1 MKSIKPNDWGAASR
15 RPFVVHDGTRGNK
28 MDEWSGESLS
38 QVVPQARFTRRS
50 ALQVLAAGG
59 VLTGFAAIA
68 HVGGDGLAVAGS
80 QIEATPPAVPVP
92 VQAQAFGPTIASKA
106 AELGY
111 DADRIF
117 RFVADEVRYEAYA
130 GALRGANGTL
140 WGLAGNSVDKSIL
153 LAALLDESQILYRY
167 ASGVLTPKAN
177 AALQSAL
184 VVVAAGAT
192 PESSPSSSITM
203 PVPSTDGT
211 PSPVDQSTVEGVL
224 RATETARK
232 LSAQLYEFTAG
243 VIHSSLTS
251 AGIELPALPEVALPE
266 SESNAHYWVQVAD
279 GPSWIDL
286 DTTLP
291 KAERGKTLVSAA
303 GTADAIPDELAHR
316 VRIRIVAEEM
326 IGGIG
331 TRRDAVT
338 WEGMS
343 SDLINEPVA
352 VMVMSPDDF
361 NGVGLTINQ
370 AFSGNSSF
378 IPCLAVG
385 NTVSY
390 ATTPVVVGATG
401 DSSVSGVLN
410 SAAATPAGVAADGEL
425 VGLWLNVDVI
435 SPGSDPVSIERALLD
450 RVGFVA
456 RNAAS
461 IDWSKLAPV
470 HLVQNVDTGRQVIAE
485 LSSLTLL
492 AFESSIV
499 PGTVTAANA
508 SAIENFGAL
517 HLIGPSFASYRH
529 ALGTVLEQSNG
540 SRSFVSSPNV
550 VAFSIGRDD
559 PSVADGPV
567 SMTMDILHRQPTV
580 VATGKPK
587 SGDVHPLVRAGVLD
601 QVAEQVL
608 LDPVLRG
615 ATAPDMSA
623 LSVGAVFAEAKK
635 KGVAFAVVNDAASLG
650 RVTVSPEAEIRIS
663 KALETGLVAIVPE
676 QPVEIGGQAVS
687 AWWLVDPATGRTRDE
702 TEQGRGFAS
711 GGVPGTT
718 MPARF
723 AAPEYGL
730 LLARIRTWAGPYAI
744 LGRCLAIVAAA
755 AANASDYSGTSDA
768 VSAFIETF
776 KNVDP
781 NAAKGCF

>member
-1 MKSIKPNDWGAASR
+1 
-15 RPFVVHDGTRGNK
+15 
-28 MDEWSGESLS
+28 MDERIRKAPW
-38 QVVPQARFTRRS
+38 QVLPQTRFTRRD
-50 ALQVLAAGG
+50 AWRAFAVGGMLAGFATIANGGREQLAIAGG
-59 VLTGFAAIA
+59 
-68 HVGGDGLAVAGS
+68 
-80 QIEATPPAVPVP
+80 QIEATPPATPVP
-92 VQAQAFGPTIASKA
+92 TDTQAFGPTIATKA

-111 DADRIF
+111 DTDRIF
-117 RFVADEVRYEAYA
+117 RFVADGVRYEAYA
-130 GALRGANGTL
+130 GALRGARGTL

-153 LAALLDESQILYRY
+153 LAALLDESQILYRF
-167 ASGVLTPKAN
+167 ASGPLTPESK

-184 VVVAAGAT
+184 VVAVAAAT
-192 PESSPSSSITM
+192 PEASPAPSSTVLVSGNAN
-203 PVPSTDGT
+203 GT

-232 LSAQLYEFTAG
+232 LSAQLYDFTSG
-243 VIHSSLTS
+243 VIQSSLAK
-251 AGIELPALPEVALPE
+251 AGIALPALTGVELPE
-266 SESNAHYWVQVAD
+266 SESSGHYWVQIAD
-279 GPSWIDL
+279 GPSWTDL
-286 DTTLP
+286 DATLP
-291 KAERGKTLVSAA
+291 KAARGKALAKAA
-303 GTADAIPDELAHR
+303 ATVDAIPDELAHG
-316 VRIRIVAEEM
+316 VSIRLVAEEL

-338 WEGMS
+338 WQGKS

-401 DSSVSGVLN
+401 EPGIPSVLSP
-410 SAAATPAGVAADGEL
+410 ADATPAGVAADGEL
-425 VGLWLNVDVI
+425 VGLWLNVDI
-435 SPGSDPVSIERALLD
+435 TSPGSDPVAIERALLD

-461 IDWSKLAPV
+461 IDWSKLTPV
-470 HLVQNVDTGRQVIAE
+470 HLVKNVDTGRQVIAE

-492 AFESSIV
+492 AFESSLV
-499 PGTVTAANA
+499 PGTVTVANA

-529 ALGTVLEQSNG
+529 ALGTALEQSSG

-550 VAFSIGRDD
+550 VAFSIGRHD

-580 VATGKPK
+580 VATGKPE

-615 ATAPDMSA
+615 ATEPDMSA

-635 KGVAFAVVNDAASLG
+635 NGVAFAVVNDAASLG
-650 RVTVSPEAEIRIS
+650 RVTVSPEAGIRIS
-663 KALETGLVAIVPE
+663 KALEIGLVAIVPE

-711 GGVPGTT
+711 GGMPGTT

-730 LLARIRTWAGPYAI
+730 LLARIRMWAGPYAI

-781 NAAKGCF
+781 NSAKGCF